1 MDTLTLAGY
10 YSLTPDGFEG
20 AVADVLDRLG
30 WSTMQVV
37 GATRDL
43 GLDVLAH
50 DPFGHVAAIQC
61 KRRLPGS
68 SVGSPVVQQLLAS
81 VQIYRADRGLIFT
94 TGSFSPQAIEFAT
107 RMDVEL
113 VDGSRLT
120 QLAHLSKP
128 DNKGV
133 ALDSTHRASL
143 AGS

>member
-1 MDTLTLAGY
+1 MDILTLAGY

-68 SVGSPVVQQLLAS
+68 SVGSSVVQSTCTRNFCRMPQGVSSSLAS
-81 VQIYRADRGLIFT
+81 NALARFQMPGAVLA
-94 TGSFSPQAIEFAT
+94 
-107 RMDVEL
+107 
-113 VDGSRLT
+113 SRRSSI
-120 QLAHLSKP
+120 SK
-128 DNKGV
+128 
-133 ALDSTHRASL
+133 
-143 AGS
+143 

>member
-1 MDTLTLAGY
+1 MDILTLAGY

-50 DPFGHVAAIQC
+50 DPVGHVAAIQC
-61 KRRLPGS
+61 KRRPPGS
-68 SVGSPVVQQLLAS
+68 SVGSPVVQQFLAS
-81 VQIYRADRGLIFT
+81 VQIYRADRRLIFT
-94 TGSFSPQAIEFAT
+94 TGSFSPQAIEFA
-107 RMDVEL
+107 RRRDVEL

-120 QLAHLSKP
+120 QLAHLSQP
-128 DNKGV
+128 DNKG
-133 ALDSTHRASL
+133 
-143 AGS
+143 

>member
-1 MDTLTLAGY
+1 MDILTLAGY
-10 YSLTPDGFEG
+10 CSLTPDGFEG
-20 AVADVLDRLG
+20 AVAEVLDRLG
-30 WSTMQVV
+30 WSTMRVV

-50 DPFGHVAAIQC
+50 DPLGHVAAIQC

-68 SVGSPVVQQLLAS
+68 SVGSLAVQQLLAS

-94 TGSFSPQAIEFAT
+94 TASFSPQAIEYAT

-120 QLAHLSKP
+120 QLAHLSEP
-128 DNKGV
+128 DNTSGV
-133 ALDSTHRASL
+133 RDRTPRAAL

>member
-1 MDTLTLAGY
+1 MDILTLAGY
-10 YSLTPDGFEG
+10 HLLTPDGFEG
-20 AVADVLDRLG
+20 AVADVLDGLG

-50 DPFGHVAAIQC
+50 DPLGHVAAIQC

-81 VQIYRADRGLIFT
+81 VQMYRADRGLIFT
-94 TGSFSPQAIEFAT
+94 TASFSPQAIEFAT

-113 VDGSRLT
+113 VDGSRLA
-120 QLAHLSKP
+120 QLAQLSTP
-128 DNKGV
+128 DNKGNV
-133 ALDSTHRASL
+133 LDTRRAALT
-143 AGS
+143 GS